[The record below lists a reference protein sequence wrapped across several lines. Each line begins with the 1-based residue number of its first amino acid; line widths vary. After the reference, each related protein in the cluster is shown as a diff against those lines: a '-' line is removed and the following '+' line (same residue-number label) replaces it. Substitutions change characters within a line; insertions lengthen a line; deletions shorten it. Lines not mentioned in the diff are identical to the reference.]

1 MYQRRNQKRKKYF
14 GLYENKELLYL
25 CNVAKT
31 VVNGTFIVLNSY
43 ITKKISNLKAM
54 SSASTLRN

>member
-31 VVNGTFIVLNSY
+31 VFSGTFIVLNSY
-43 ITKKISNLKAM
+43 ITKKSQISKQCLQ
-54 SSASTLRN
+54 LPP